1 MNHITALKGYS
12 RISIHRNIGTCFRNG
27 LGNVACRSVSSQA
40 TIDADPKLAD
50 KFRDAKPF
58 SSIPYAG
65 SKSWVLNILEIFLT
79 KGGFHKSVYKIQ
91 ERDYGSIARRASPQ
105 GDEVWLFDP
114 QDVATVFRADSKYPR
129 RFDIPLLDDFYARR
143 SKEPGV
149 FFLNGDKWHKPRI
162 LLSKKM
168 LRPLE
173 VNQYI
178 PRINCIASEMVE
190 RISKVRD
197 SETFEVDEI
206 DMELFKWS
214 FETVAEFLFDRRFY
228 ALSDS
233 PPERATNF
241 IKAVGR
247 FLDSF
252 SSAYLMPPGLYKYY
266 KTKAFKD
273 FDHNFMLLYKFAEE
287 LIEEKLTD
295 IAKRRERGEDIDTR
309 NELIPFLLSSDRISE
324 DEVGSSIVDT
334 LFAGVDTTSN
344 TMQWMLY
351 LIAKNP
357 HAQSRI
363 REEISRVLPQGQEPT
378 AESLQQLSLVKAAV
392 KETLRLYPV
401 LIITA
406 RTLEHDVVLSGYH
419 VPANT
424 RIFLMHHVM
433 GRSEDLFENAQE
445 FVPERWLRTEA
456 ATKHSAYASIPFG
469 HGVRM
474 CLGRRLSELELQI
487 LLIKILNRYT
497 LEIPPGHVVDNY
509 FRSVNIPDKPIRV
522 KFVERKTDQR

>member
-1 MNHITALKGYS
+1 M
-12 RISIHRNIGTCFRNG
+12 
-27 LGNVACRSVSSQA
+27 
-40 TIDADPKLAD
+40 DAQRL
-50 KFRDAKPF
+50 
-58 SSIPYAG
+58 SHELLLV
-65 SKSWVLNILEIFLT
+65 VLVQPL
-79 KGGFHKSVYKIQ
+79 
-91 ERDYGSIARRASPQ
+91 DYGPIAKRVFVRQ
-105 GDEVWLFDP
+105 QEHVWLFDP
-114 QDVATVFRADSKYPR
+114 EDVATVFRADSKYPR
-129 RFDIPLLDDFYARR
+129 RFDVPLIDNFYARR

-149 FFLNGDKWHKPRI
+149 FFLNGEKWHKHKS
-162 LLSKKM
+162 LMSKKM

-197 SETFEVDEI
+197 SNTFEVDEI

-214 FETVAEFLFDRRFY
+214 FETVADFLFDRRFY

-247 FLDSF
+247 FLDSISVASF
-252 SSAYLMPPGLYKYY
+252 TPPRFYKYY

-287 LIEEKLTD
+287 LIEEKLSD

-401 LIITA
+401 LILTS
-406 RTLEHDVVLSGYH
+406 RVLEHDVVLSGYH

-424 RIFLMHHVM
+424 KLTFMHHAM
-433 GRSEDLFENAQE
+433 GRSEDYFENAKE
-445 FVPERWLRTEA
+445 FVPERWLRMES

-474 CLGRRLSELELQI
+474 CLGRRLAELELQI

-509 FRSVNIPDKPIRV
+509 FRGVNIPDKPIRV
-522 KFVERKTDQR
+522 KFVERKIEQR